1 MEYMRKN
8 RKLGAVTFVLSSA
21 CLALS
26 AHAEFGAIAY
36 SVETGSYGIATGY
49 TYREAAELDAHDT
62 CYGNGAP
69 DCNVVVWWRDACG
82 ALALSDNGVYGSAWS
97 DTIDAAHRAAISY
110 CVFEGGEACYLE
122 ASNC

>member
-1 MEYMRKN
+1 MHGAANDRNPQVLFLFFITPKYARSGQ
-8 RKLGAVTFVLSSA
+8 LG
-21 CLALS
+21 
-26 AHAEFGAIAY
+26 
-36 SVETGSYGIATGY
+36 
-49 TYREAAELDAHDT
+49 HDT